1 MDVSNW
7 AAPISPVVKPDGSI
21 RICGDYRLT
30 INQAVRIDA
39 HPIPCIEDLF
49 ASLSG
54 GENSQKLNIVH
65 AYLQMNLNESSKQF
79 VTVNTHKGLFC
90 YQRLPFRISSAP
102 AIFQHKMESVLKGIP
117 HVCVYIDDILITGSN
132 HAEHL
137 STLQEVLSRL
147 ENHGVCLKKAK
158 WVLSEASSCSEY
170 LGHQISAQGIQPT
183 NSKVEAI
190 KGAPTPKNATELR
203 AFLGMV
209 SYYTQSFW
217 RICQCWWRPW
227 MAPVGGRRACSSV
240 WCSKISSAVFHTA
253 GPLWPS
259 ETTYSRMWCFACW
272 NWSKSITRWRK
283 EVFDQLLLPV
293 GHCPQLRITTH
304 SSIERESL

>member
-1 MDVSNW
+1 VSKDDKQSDLDEILEKHSTLFKDELGTMAGPPVHIHVKPDTLPKFYRPRPIPYSLKGKVEQELERLQKVGVIDPVDVSDW
-7 AAPISPVVKPDGSI
+7 AAPIVPVVKPDGSI

-54 GENSQKLNIVH
+54 GEEFTKLDIAH
-65 AYLQMNLNESSKQF
+65 AYLQMSLDESSKQF
-79 VTVNTHKGLFC
+79 VTINTHKGLFR
-90 YQRLPFRISSAP
+90 YRRRLPFGISSAP
-102 AIFQHKMESVLKGIP
+102 AIFQRKMESVLKGIP

-147 ENHGVCLKKAK
+147 ENHGVHLKKAK
-158 WVLSEASSCSEY
+158 CSFLKPAVEY

-209 SYYTQSFW
+209 SYYTQSF
-217 RICQCWWRPW
+217 
-227 MAPVGGRRACSSV
+227 
-240 WCSKISSAVFHTA
+240 
-253 GPLWPS
+253 
-259 ETTYSRMWCFACW
+259 
-272 NWSKSITRWRK
+272 
-283 EVFDQLLLPV
+283 
-293 GHCPQLRITTH
+293 
-304 SSIERESL
+304 